1 MASAAVTPASVAPDL
16 PSQPVAH
23 AASRGYNVAVGY
35 LRGFLVILVLA
46 HHSAVA
52 YFRGVPTSR
61 APLLK
66 TPMLW
71 RAFPVVDPHAHSALL
86 TLFLGFNDTFFMA
99 LMFFVSGLFV
109 WPSLMR
115 KGNAPFLRDRFK
127 RLGIPFLFAAAIV
140 APLAYY
146 PSYLIAGGQGFA
158 GYVHDWLSF
167 GDWPTGPAWFIWLLL
182 AFDLVVAAIFAFAPG
197 FSDALSRLAENAR
210 EHPVR
215 FFAMFVAASMAA
227 YVPMVAVF
235 GPAAWT
241 SIGPFQFQTARL
253 FHYAVYFFAGI
264 GVGAYGIDRG
274 LLAPDG
280 KLARHWGRW
289 TLAMLVIFVAS
300 IALTLMAMS
309 RRGALS
315 PGAANLIGGFCFVP
329 DPLHVRIVAADG
341 AARHCARTNHQGG
354 CGVFRSA
361 ALELGNQ
368 RRGYAACPRSV
379 ESSRCNC
386 PRGTKPRAVTQR
398 TRRASSFAAG
408 SCWPRVLSRSC
419 PGESQIDATTLLV
432 KPADRTN

>member
-1 MASAAVTPASVAPDL
+1 MASSAMTAASGAPNL
-16 PSQPVAH
+16 GRQPVTH
-23 AASRGYNVAVGY
+23 TSRRGYNVAIGY

-52 YFRGVPTSR
+52 YFWGVPTSR

-66 TPMLW
+66 IPMLW
-71 RAFPVVDPHAHSALL
+71 RAFPVVDPHAPLALL
-86 TLFLGFNDTFFMA
+86 TPFVRFNDTFFIA

-115 KGNAPFLRDRFK
+115 KGHAPFLRDRFR

-146 PSYLIAGGQGFA
+146 PSYLLAGGRGVA
-158 GYVHDWLSF
+158 GYLHDWLSL

-182 AFDLVVAAIFAFAPG
+182 AFDLMVGAIFVCAPG
-197 FSDALSRLAENAR
+197 FGDALGRLAENAR
-210 EHPVR
+210 EQPVR

-235 GPAAWT
+235 GPLAWT
-241 SIGPFQFQTARL
+241 SIGPFQFQTAGL

-300 IALTLMAMS
+300 IAFSLMAIS
-309 RRGALS
+309 QRSALS
-315 PGAANLIGGFCFVP
+315 PGAANV
-329 DPLHVRIVAADG
+329 
-341 AARHCARTNHQGG
+341 
-354 CGVFRSA
+354 
-361 ALELGNQ
+361 
-368 RRGYAACPRSV
+368 
-379 ESSRCNC
+379 
-386 PRGTKPRAVTQR
+386 
-398 TRRASSFAAG
+398 
-408 SCWPRVLSRSC
+408 
-419 PGESQIDATTLLV
+419 
-432 KPADRTN
+432 

>member
-1 MASAAVTPASVAPDL
+1 MVSSAMTPALGASNLA
-16 PSQPVAH
+16 SQPVAH
-23 AASRGYNVAVGY
+23 AASRGYNVAIGY

-52 YFRGVPTSR
+52 YFWGVPTSR

-66 TPMLW
+66 IPMLW

-197 FSDALSRLAENAR
+197 FGDSLSRLAENAR
-210 EHPVR
+210 EHPGR

-253 FHYAVYFFAGI
+253 FHYAVYFLAGI

-300 IALTLMAMS
+300 IAFSLMAMS
-309 RRGALS
+309 QRGALS
-315 PGAANLIGGFCFVP
+315 PGAANVIGGLVFALTCGAISFAFLALFVRFITRRNP
-329 DPLHVRIVAADG
+329 IFDSLSDNEYGMYLIHYLFVSWLQMALLAIAFGPITKAGAVFSGVLLLSWGTSAGLRRLPAIGRIV
-341 AARHCARTNHQGG
+341 
-354 CGVFRSA
+354 
-361 ALELGNQ
+361 
-368 RRGYAACPRSV
+368 
-379 ESSRCNC
+379 
-386 PRGTKPRAVTQR
+386 
-398 TRRASSFAAG
+398 
-408 SCWPRVLSRSC
+408 
-419 PGESQIDATTLLV
+419 
-432 KPADRTN
+432 

>member
-1 MASAAVTPASVAPDL
+1 MASAMTPALGAPNL
-16 PSQPVAH
+16 ASQPVTY

-52 YFRGVPTSR
+52 YFQGVPTSR
-61 APLLK
+61 APLLEA
-66 TPMLW
+66 PMLW

-109 WPSLMR
+109 WPSLAR

-146 PSYLIAGGQGFA
+146 PSYLLGGGRGVA

-182 AFDLVVAAIFAFAPG
+182 AFDLMVAAICAFAPG

-253 FHYAVYFFAGI
+253 CHYAVYFFAGI

-300 IALTLMAMS
+300 IASTLMAMS

-315 PGAANLIGGFCFVP
+315 PGPANVIGGFGFGLTCGAISFAFLDLFVRLFNRWTP
-329 DPLHVRIVAADG
+329 IFDSLSDNEYGMYLIHYMFVSWLQMTLLAIALGPITKVGAVFSGVLLLSWGTSAGLRRLPAIGRIV
-341 AARHCARTNHQGG
+341 
-354 CGVFRSA
+354 
-361 ALELGNQ
+361 
-368 RRGYAACPRSV
+368 
-379 ESSRCNC
+379 
-386 PRGTKPRAVTQR
+386 
-398 TRRASSFAAG
+398 
-408 SCWPRVLSRSC
+408 
-419 PGESQIDATTLLV
+419 
-432 KPADRTN
+432 

>member
-1 MASAAVTPASVAPDL
+1 MASAMTPALGAPDL
-16 PSQPVAH
+16 ASQPVTY

-46 HHSAVA
+46 HHSVIA
-52 YFRGVPTSR
+52 YFQGVPTSR
-61 APLLK
+61 TPLLK

-115 KGNAPFLRDRFK
+115 KGNAPFLRDRLK
-127 RLGIPFLFAAAIV
+127 RLGIPFLFAAALV

-146 PSYLIAGGQGFA
+146 PSYLIAGQRGVA
-158 GYVHDWLSF
+158 GYLHDWLSF

-197 FSDALSRLAENAR
+197 FGDALSRLAENAR

-241 SIGPFQFQTARL
+241 SLGPFQFQTARL
-253 FHYAVYFFAGI
+253 FHYAVYFLAGI

-274 LLAPDG
+274 LLARDG
-280 KLARHWGRW
+280 KLAGHWGRW
-289 TLAMLVIFVAS
+289 MLAMLVIFVAS

-309 RRGALS
+309 RRSALS
-315 PGAANLIGGFCFVP
+315 PGAANVIGGFVFALACGAISFAFLALFVRFVNRRNP
-329 DPLHVRIVAADG
+329 IFDSLSDNEYGMYLIHYMFVSWLQMALLAMALGPITKAVAVFS
-341 AARHCARTNHQGG
+341 
-354 CGVFRSA
+354 GVLLLSWGTSA
-361 ALELGNQ
+361 AL
-368 RRGYAACPRSV
+368 RRV
-379 ESSRCNC
+379 
-386 PRGTKPRAVTQR
+386 
-398 TRRASSFAAG
+398 
-408 SCWPRVLSRSC
+408 
-419 PGESQIDATTLLV
+419 
-432 KPADRTN
+432 PAIGRIV

>member
-1 MASAAVTPASVAPDL
+1 MGSSATTLASGAPNL
-16 PSQPVAH
+16 GSQPVAH
-23 AASRGYNVAVGY
+23 ATSRGYNAAIGY

-52 YFRGVPTSR
+52 YFWGVPTSR

-66 TPMLW
+66 VPMFW
-71 RAFPVVDPHAHSALL
+71 RAFPIVDPHAHSALL
-86 TLFLGFNDTFFMA
+86 TLFISFNDTFFMS

-109 WPSLMR
+109 WPSLVR
-115 KGNAPFLRDRFK
+115 KGNTPFLRNRFK

-146 PSYLIAGGQGFA
+146 PSYLMAGGRGVA

-182 AFDLVVAAIFAFAPG
+182 AFDLAAGAIFVFAPG
-197 FSDALSRLAENAR
+197 FGDALSELVENGR

-215 FFAMFVAASMAA
+215 LFAMFVVASMAA

-235 GPAAWT
+235 GPLAWV

-253 FHYAVYFFAGI
+253 FHYAVYFLAGI

-300 IALTLMAMS
+300 IAFSLMAIS
-309 RRGALS
+309 QRSPLS
-315 PGAANLIGGFCFVP
+315 PGTANVMGGFVFALTCGAISFAVLALFVRLITRSNP
-329 DPLHVRIVAADG
+329 IFDSLSDNEYGMYLIHYMFVSWLQMALLAIALGPITKTIAVFS
-341 AARHCARTNHQGG
+341 
-354 CGVFRSA
+354 GVLLLSWGTSA
-361 ALELGNQ
+361 G
-368 RRGYAACPRSV
+368 R
-379 ESSRCNC
+379 
-386 PRGTKPRAVTQR
+386 
-398 TRRASSFAAG
+398 RRASAI
-408 SCWPRVLSRSC
+408 RRIV
-419 PGESQIDATTLLV
+419 
-432 KPADRTN
+432 